1 MRIPNFE
8 DKLAALLKKHGL
20 TQAALAEKLNISA
33 NHVSR
38 VKRGDDEVS
47 EKFLRKL
54 CGAFNISIEEFIG
67 SSAPSSD
74 YFPVPL
80 REAGGSMGGGHYQ
93 GSRRILSYISLRRD
107 FLLTKTS
114 NLDHLSFIHAAG
126 DSMFPTIPPDA
137 AVLIDEG
144 QIEPIN
150 GKIFYVLLNDAL
162 LIKRLEVRDGRVIAL
177 LSDNGD
183 RREVLA
189 EDDSL
194 QILGKAILQQT
205 LL

>member
-1 MRIPNFE
+1 MLVPNFG
-8 DKLAALLKKHGL
+8 DKLEDQLKKQGL
-20 TQAALAEKLNISA
+20 TQAALAEKLGISA

-38 VKRGDDEVS
+38 VKTGGDDVS
-47 EKFLRKL
+47 EKFMRKL
-54 CGAFNISIEEFIG
+54 CVALGVSLEEFIG
-67 SSAPSSD
+67 GAAQASD

-80 REAGGSMGGGHYQ
+80 REAGGGMGGGYHQ

-150 GKIFYVLLNDAL
+150 GRIFYVMLNDAL
-162 LIKRLEVRDGRVIAL
+162 LIKRLEVRNGKVVAL

-183 RREVLA
+183 RRDELA
-189 EDDSL
+189 EDDSF